1 MDNFFVVLFKF
12 YILLF
17 LFFLFGRAFMII
29 FSKKYLKISADNINV
44 HGISIFTLYP
54 ILGFFIFGNLLF
66 IINFFTPLKHNGIN
80 LIFIFLI
87 FNIFEKVNIIEL
99 KKYFNYSLVSILLL
113 ISSYNINFHYD
124 SGLYHL
130 NNQLWLRES
139 NIIQGFSNI
148 YGAFGVSSLYEYV
161 SAYLWVD
168 QSLILLHL
176 INILFILTF
185 FIFIFNGLLNSKSE
199 LIRSSSF
206 FLLLFSLLDNVGV
219 SGGRNGFFAIQGMGK
234 PDVTIAILFIIASIL
249 IFASLFQT
257 SHTRQELFIFSM
269 LSLLIFQLKVSGVTI
284 GFIYLFYVINY
295 FKEKSSRNKEE
306 IKIFGFFFISFILWI
321 IKTLIH
327 TGCIIFPLTS
337 TCFTRFNWVNKRYI
351 STIEEIS
358 VGYSF
363 PYDFQSSFA
372 EWATNYLSINL
383 NRIIFV
389 NYAISILILLV
400 VRQLFFK
407 KNNKVALNLKVIG
420 FIIFNIIFYLRFGPD
435 ARYLI
440 GIQLFII
447 AALSFSR
454 IINYSIPNFML
465 VILIVLSTALVPRLD
480 SYKSF
485 SVFESVN
492 IFIPPS
498 ETKETYSRLSPL
510 DGDQCWINI
519 DCSANKEEYLI
530 DNTKFLKVVT
540 LKNN

>member
-1 MDNFFVVLFKF
+1 M
-12 YILLF
+12 
-17 LFFLFGRAFMII
+17 
-29 FSKKYLKISADNINV
+29 
-44 HGISIFTLYP
+44 
-54 ILGFFIFGNLLF
+54 
-66 IINFFTPLKHNGIN
+66 
-80 LIFIFLI
+80 
-87 FNIFEKVNIIEL
+87 
-99 KKYFNYSLVSILLL
+99 
-113 ISSYNINFHYD
+113 
-124 SGLYHL
+124 
-130 NNQLWLRES
+130 
-139 NIIQGFSNI
+139 
-148 YGAFGVSSLYEYV
+148 
-161 SAYLWVD
+161 
-168 QSLILLHL
+168 
-176 INILFILTF
+176 
-185 FIFIFNGLLNSKSE
+185 
-199 LIRSSSF
+199 
-206 FLLLFSLLDNVGV
+206 
-219 SGGRNGFFAIQGMGK
+219 
-234 PDVTIAILFIIASIL
+234 
-249 IFASLFQT
+249 
-257 SHTRQELFIFSM
+257 
-269 LSLLIFQLKVSGVTI
+269 
-284 GFIYLFYVINY
+284 
-295 FKEKSSRNKEE
+295 
-306 IKIFGFFFISFILWI
+306 WI

-363 PYDFQSSFA
+363 SYDFQSSFV
-372 EWATNYLSINL
+372 EWAINYLNINS

-389 NYAISILILLV
+389 NYAVSILILLV

-465 VILIVLSTALVPRLD
+465 VILIVLSTALIPRLD

-485 SVFESVN
+485 SVFGSVN
-492 IFIPPS
+492 IYIPPS

-540 LKNN
+540 LKNS